1 MKKLYYFL
9 FVLFLASWLIVPA
22 FAQSEPYVIYNDW
35 ILGEG
40 WVNAWAWGI
49 YNDGVNQLAGVN
61 CFGIDIPASA
71 QFQGI
76 TDSLADKP
84 INFSDYG
91 YFIIWVYGSNN
102 LEQFQLRLMTD
113 AANFYFTTI
122 TNDWIGWNYF
132 IYNNV
137 PAIFAANGSP
147 DIENINYIS
156 IVQGSNNANP
166 YSLKIDYTCLSDSA
180 DPFSYEPGDI
190 YADDSVNILWFYI
203 SIGWL
208 LISLVIGLKYWRFF
222 GLFGGLIGAVM
233 CLMFLTNGYFVVN
246 SFYDETAGTVINVY
260 SSIGLLYWV
269 PLLLVII
276 NLISPMLKK

>member
-1 MKKLYYFL
+1 M
-9 FVLFLASWLIVPA
+9 
-22 FAQSEPYVIYNDW
+22 
-35 ILGEG
+35 
-40 WVNAWAWGI
+40 
-49 YNDGVNQLAGVN
+49 
-61 CFGIDIPASA
+61 
-71 QFQGI
+71 
-76 TDSLADKP
+76 
-84 INFSDYG
+84 
-91 YFIIWVYGSNN
+91 
-102 LEQFQLRLMTD
+102 
-113 AANFYFTTI
+113 
-122 TNDWIGWNYF
+122 
-132 IYNNV
+132 